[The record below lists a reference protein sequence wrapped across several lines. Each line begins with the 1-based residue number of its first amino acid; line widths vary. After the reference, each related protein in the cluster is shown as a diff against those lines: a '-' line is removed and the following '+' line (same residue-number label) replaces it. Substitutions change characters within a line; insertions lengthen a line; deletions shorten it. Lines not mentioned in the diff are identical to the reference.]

1 MNNTDP
7 TWRVSTFSDNGT
19 CVEVAVAP
27 DGGALVRNSNAREA
41 GTLAFTQAEM
51 AAWIKGIKAGEFD
64 DWT

>member
-1 MNNTDP
+1 MNNTDL

-19 CVEVAVAP
+19 CVEVALAP

-41 GTLAFTQAEM
+41 GTLTFTQAEM